1 MTRHLWLRI
10 WLTSLATLVIVVAL
24 TALLWRF
31 TAERKIEDGQD
42 NFVSA
47 LATSALPMHGD
58 RAELD
63 AALVRMVP
71 PHMDGAA
78 LYDLRGRLLAATGS
92 FAHDPRARHRPPPPR
107 DGRPPPIG
115 EHHIVLDDGRL
126 LVLRMPMPPWHFHLG
141 GLVLFS
147 IVALA
152 VGLATYPVIRRLTS
166 RLEALSASVDRF
178 GRGDLAARAPVA
190 GKDEVSDLADRFN
203 RMAGRVAAL
212 LEAHR
217 TLLANASHELRS
229 PLARVQ
235 MALDL
240 YETQPRPELLASIR
254 RDCAEIDAQVEEILL
269 ASRLDTVGSE
279 APRERV
285 DLAALVA
292 EEASRVEVPFEVAP
306 LEVRGDT
313 RLLRKLVRNLLENAV
328 RHGAADVSAEVV
340 DDGAGHALLRVRD
353 RGPGLP
359 EAERE
364 RIFEPFYRPASSRET
379 GTGWGL
385 GLALVRQ
392 IATHHGGSVRCLE
405 NHGGGCLF
413 EVEFPLLAGGA

>member
-1 MTRHLWLRI
+1 VTRRLWLRI
-10 WLTSLATLVIVVAL
+10 WLTSLATLVAVVVL

-31 TAERKIEDGQD
+31 TAERKIEDGED
-42 NFVSA
+42 HFVSA
-47 LATSALPMHGD
+47 LATDALPAHGD
-58 RAELD
+58 RASLD
-63 AALVRMVP
+63 AALQRMVP
-71 PHMDGAA
+71 RHMDGAA
-78 LYDLRGRLLAATGS
+78 LYDARGRLLAATGS
-92 FAHDPRARHRPPPPR
+92 FARDPMRRHAPPPP
-107 DGRPPPIG
+107 DGRPPPVG
-115 EHHIVLDDGRL
+115 EHHIALDDGRL

-147 IVALA
+147 VVALA
-152 VGLATYPVIRRLTS
+152 VGLATYPVIRRLTR

-178 GRGDLAARAPVA
+178 GRGDLAARAPVS
-190 GKDEVSDLADRFN
+190 GQDEVSDLADRFN

-229 PLARVQ
+229 PLAREQ
-235 MALDL
+235 LALDL
-240 YETQPRPELLASIR
+240 YETPPKPELLASIR

-269 ASRLDTVGSE
+269 ASKLDTAAGE
-279 APRERV
+279 PARERV
-285 DLAALVA
+285 GLAALVA
-292 EEASRVEVPFEVAP
+292 EESARVEVPFEVAP
-306 LEVRGDT
+306 VDVQGDT

-340 DDGAGHALLRVRD
+340 DDGGRAVLRVRD

-364 RIFEPFYRPASSRET
+364 RIFEPFYRPAQSRET

-392 IATHHGGSVRCLE
+392 IASHHGGSVRCLE
-405 NHGGGCLF
+405 NPGGGCLF
-413 EVEFPLLAGGA
+413 EVVIPRLS